1 MNILVIPSWY
11 PNPKLKTQGLF
22 FRDQALALSKKHNV
36 DVIYCHRGA
45 SFYNK
50 EYNDNGLNTHFWGY
64 RLRAGKYIG
73 MLIRVL
79 IFIVMFIKY
88 QKNRQVDVIHCHSVA
103 FNQDGSA
110 GIAGVIIGRLFSKP
124 VIITEHAT
132 VFKSKNY
139 GYVEKKIMQ
148 WALKNASTLVTV
160 SDGLK
165 ENLLEFTNR
174 KDIHTIPNTMDIKL
188 FEKKKGIKQTTSEG
202 EINICSV
209 GYLMQKKGFDR
220 LILAFE
226 KIKGKYDIPFKLKV
240 IGDGPDFTALK
251 EMIETKG
258 LESNIELLGELSKDE
273 IAYHMSQSDVFILL
287 SRVETF
293 GVVVIEALASGLF
306 CIATKSGGPEYII
319 KNDTLGELL
328 ENVDDVDYF
337 SDAIAKILMSRNFRT
352 NENLRKEFVKEHY
365 SYDSFLDSFDNIVLS
380 KYEIHTSN

>member
-328 ENVDDVDYF
+328 ENIDDVDYF

>member
-328 ENVDDVDYF
+328 ENIDDVDYF

-352 NENLRKEFVKEHY
+352 NEN
-365 SYDSFLDSFDNIVLS
+365 
-380 KYEIHTSN
+380 

>member
-1 MNILVIPSWY
+1 
-11 PNPKLKTQGLF
+11 
-22 FRDQALALSKKHNV
+22 
-36 DVIYCHRGA
+36 
-45 SFYNK
+45 
-50 EYNDNGLNTHFWGY
+50 
-64 RLRAGKYIG
+64 
-73 MLIRVL
+73 
-79 IFIVMFIKY
+79 
-88 QKNRQVDVIHCHSVA
+88 
-103 FNQDGSA
+103 
-110 GIAGVIIGRLFSKP
+110 
-124 VIITEHAT
+124 
-132 VFKSKNY
+132 
-139 GYVEKKIMQ
+139 
-148 WALKNASTLVTV
+148 
-160 SDGLK
+160 
-165 ENLLEFTNR
+165 
-174 KDIHTIPNTMDIKL
+174 
-188 FEKKKGIKQTTSEG
+188 KGIKQTTSEG

-328 ENVDDVDYF
+328 ENIDDVDYF

-365 SYDSFLDSFDNIVLS
+365 SY
-380 KYEIHTSN
+380 